1 MGAVGRWTRR
11 LFLQFN
17 NYIMAG
23 NEIITGRFQH
33 TKYTAAALT
42 AKNPL
47 LLDGEVVY
55 ESDTGRSKIGDG
67 VNKWSAL
74 PYQTDAAAV
83 PAVTWKVQGGMLCV
97 KPATDLKNPIL
108 KQCFVGILHY
118 KNAKKRYRRNPQT
131 GQIQNRPLN
140 AGFKLVQDTF
150 AREELA
156 WTSVR
161 INPVPFDATKVNA
174 AGWMPIISIANL
186 LERWVGRIS
195 DPVFVGGGEI
205 RAASRHQYRRPRRK
219 AGAFREAQD
228 AGFILRRSCTLH
240 RKCEIPN
247 RGGTRLF
254 QIDRA

>member
-1 MGAVGRWTRR
+1 
-11 LFLQFN
+11 
-17 NYIMAG
+17 MAG
-23 NEIITGRFQH
+23 NITINGRVKH
-33 TKYTAAALT
+33 PRHTAAALT
-42 AKNPL
+42 AVNPV

-67 VNKWSAL
+67 VNKWTAL

-97 KPATDLKNPIL
+97 KAAADLKNPIL

-131 GQIQNRPLN
+131 GRIQNRPLN

-161 INPVPFDATKVNA
+161 INPVQFDVTQVNA
-174 AGWMPIISIANL
+174 AGWMPIISVADL
-186 LERWVGRIS
+186 LERWVVRFP
-195 DPVFVGGGEI
+195 DPIFAGGGEI
-205 RAASRHQYRRPRRK
+205 RAA
-219 AGAFREAQD
+219 
-228 AGFILRRSCTLH
+228 
-240 RKCEIPN
+240 
-247 RGGTRLF
+247 
-254 QIDRA
+254 

>member
-1 MGAVGRWTRR
+1 MIGR
-11 LFLQFN
+11 
-17 NYIMAG
+17 I
-23 NEIITGRFQH
+23 QH
-33 TKYTAAALT
+33 PKYTAAALK
-42 AKNPL
+42 AANPL

-55 ESDTGRSKIGDG
+55 ESDTGRHKIGDG
-67 VNKWSAL
+67 VNKWTEL
-74 PYQTDAAAV
+74 PYPMNAEAV

-131 GQIQNRPLN
+131 GQTQNRPLN
-140 AGFKLVQDTF
+140 AGFKLVQDSF
-150 AREELA
+150 SRDEVN

-174 AGWMPIISIANL
+174 AGWMPIISVADL
-186 LERWVGRIS
+186 LERWVVRIA

-219 AGAFREAQD
+219 LEPSGKRRMQVSFYGGVVLFTGNPQYRTEGARAYFRVIARNYDETAT
-228 AGFILRRSCTLH
+228 IVH
-240 RKCEIPN
+240 V
-247 RGGTRLF
+247 
-254 QIDRA
+254 